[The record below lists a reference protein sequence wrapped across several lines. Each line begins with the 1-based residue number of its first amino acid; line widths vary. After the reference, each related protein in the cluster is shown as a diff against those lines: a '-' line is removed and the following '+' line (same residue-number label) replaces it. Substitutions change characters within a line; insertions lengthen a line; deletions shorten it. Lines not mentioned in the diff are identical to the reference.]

1 MMSRNIVITGANRGI
16 GLALVKRYVESGD
29 AVFAVCRNP
38 SDELS
43 DMTGITVIDGIDV
56 TNDDDLSHLRTNLAN
71 IDIDILINNAGIFTE
86 ETLGGIDYKQ
96 IEQQFRVNA
105 IGPLNTVEKLLHL
118 LQEGSK
124 VLLVSSRMGSINDN
138 SSGGFYGYRM
148 SKAALNA
155 AGMSLAND
163 LKPQGIAV
171 GVLHPGFVKTALVD
185 NQGDIDTTE
194 AALRLEQRI
203 DELTLDNTGSFKHS
217 NGQTLSW

>member
-1 MMSRNIVITGANRGI
+1 MSRNIVITGANRGI

-29 AVFAVCRNP
+29 VVFAVCRTP
-38 SDELS
+38 SDALN
-43 DMTGITVIDGIDV
+43 DITGITVINGIDV
-56 TNDDDLSHLRTNLAN
+56 SNDDDLSRLRTNLAN

-86 ETLGGIDYKQ
+86 ETLGKIDYKQ

-217 NGQTLSW
+217 NGQTLPW